1 MSKKIRPNKF
11 KFDAFDAGLDDIPGR
26 DGGSGSLVEIELD
39 DAPQDKPETEPKT
52 AQEYV
57 EALVRGEL

>member
-1 MSKKIRPNKF
+1 MMSKKIRPNKF

-26 DGGSGSLVEIELD
+26 DGGSGPLVEIEPD
-39 DAPQDKPETEPKT
+39 DAPQDEPKPKT

-57 EALVRGEL
+57 QALVRGEL

>member
-11 KFDAFDAGLDDIPGR
+11 KLDAFDAGLDDIPGR
-26 DGGSGSLVEIELD
+26 DGGSGPLVEID
-39 DAPQDKPETEPKT
+39 PDGDSQDEPEPKT